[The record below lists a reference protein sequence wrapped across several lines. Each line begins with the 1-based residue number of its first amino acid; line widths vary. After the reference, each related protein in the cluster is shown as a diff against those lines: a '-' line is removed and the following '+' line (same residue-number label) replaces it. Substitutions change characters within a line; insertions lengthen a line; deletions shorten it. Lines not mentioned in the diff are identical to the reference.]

1 VNQTTR
7 TILIVFGAVVAGAI
21 LLLGGMFIGRS
32 TAGQGGFWPGN
43 MMGGTFAPAAF
54 GQAGVQFN
62 HQLGAGMMGAYGQ
75 TDPEGP
81 CSDYGMMGGYG
92 QAGPDS
98 TCSGYGM
105 MGAGMMSPDMMGSF
119 GSSGLLE
126 AAPLTPTEAQ
136 QAVQN
141 YIDGL
146 ANADLAVGEVMIF
159 DNHAYAQIIEES
171 TGIGAMEVLVNPV
184 TKAVY
189 PEHGPNMMW
198 NLKYSPMSGSEMMGM
213 MGGFEHTGRGMMG
226 NLPGN
231 PSPEE
236 ISAEMPVSP
245 DQAIAAAQDYLDT
258 SFPGTEAEGHTDAF
272 YGYYTLHIL
281 RDGEVIGMLSVNG
294 FTSQVFPHTWHGDF
308 LQMAESNHD

>member
-1 VNQTTR
+1 MNQTTR

-32 TAGQGGFWPGN
+32 TLGMGSFWPGN

-54 GQAGVQFN
+54 GQTGVQFN
-62 HQLGAGMMGAYGQ
+62 HQLGAGMMGA
-75 TDPEGP
+75 
-81 CSDYGMMGGYG
+81 YG

-136 QAVQN
+136 QAVQK

-198 NLKYSPMSGSEMMGM
+198 NLKYSPMSGSGMMGM
-213 MGGFEHTGRGMMG
+213 MGGFAHTGRGMMG

-231 PSPEE
+231 LSPEE
-236 ISAEMPVSP
+236 ISAEMPVSA
-245 DQAIAAAQDYLDT
+245 DQAIVAAQAYLDT
-258 SFPGTEAEGHTDAF
+258 SFPGTEAEDHADAF

-281 RDGEVIGMLSVNG
+281 RDGQVIGMLSVNG